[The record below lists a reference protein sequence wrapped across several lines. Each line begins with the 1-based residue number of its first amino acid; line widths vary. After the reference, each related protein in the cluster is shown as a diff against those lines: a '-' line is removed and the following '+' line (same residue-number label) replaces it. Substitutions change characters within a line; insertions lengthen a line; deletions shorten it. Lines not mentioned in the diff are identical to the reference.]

1 MAAEGETGRTDCVL
15 GFFLSSFIRRKP
27 MGCLVHIYIYIYI
40 YIYTYI
46 HIHRKQMG
54 AVLLFFFFSS
64 SFFFFEALLG
74 TLDLRNEKVISLSLS
89 F

>member
-15 GFFLSSFIRRKP
+15 GFFSFLIYTQKADGMFSS
-27 MGCLVHIYIYIYI
+27 HIYIY
-40 YIYTYI
+40 T
-46 HIHRKQMG
+46 HSQKANG
-54 AVLLFFFFSS
+54 CFAFFFFSS
-64 SFFFFEALLG
+64 SFFFFFEALLG

>member
-27 MGCLVHIYIYIYI
+27 MGCLVHIYIYIY
-40 YIYTYI
+40 TFTES
-46 HIHRKQMG
+46 KW
-54 AVLLFFFFSS
+54 VLCCFFFFSS

>member
-15 GFFLSSFIRRKP
+15 GFFSFLIYTQKADGMFSS
-27 MGCLVHIYIYIYI
+27 HIYIY
-40 YIYTYI
+40 TFTES
-46 HIHRKQMG
+46 KW
-54 AVLLFFFFSS
+54 VLCCFFFFSS